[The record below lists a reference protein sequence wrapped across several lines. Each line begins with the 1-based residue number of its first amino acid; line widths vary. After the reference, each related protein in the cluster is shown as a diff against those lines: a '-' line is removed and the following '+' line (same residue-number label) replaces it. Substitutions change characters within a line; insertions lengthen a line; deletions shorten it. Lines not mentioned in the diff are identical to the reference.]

1 MAAKRFL
8 DEPDSDLDQQADQK
22 RMRTRPSFASVIG
35 EAVMV
40 NSLKNLCFSLEPMIR
55 KVVNEEVESSL
66 RRSTCSL
73 TRSSSLQIQALEASS
88 LQLMYSKSLLLPI
101 FTGSKIVDLDSSPL
115 QILLVDTRGDQ
126 MVSTY
131 LPHPLKIEVVVLDGD
146 FPSNDSNKW
155 TSEDFDSNIV
165 KERTG
170 KRPLLAGD
178 CLTVTLRDGFAP
190 IGEIEFTDNSS
201 WIRSRKFR
209 LGARVAPGSY
219 QGVKI
224 REAITEAFVVKD
236 HRGELYKKHHPP
248 MLQDEVWRLE
258 KIGKD
263 GAFHRKLAAE
273 GINTVQDFLKLS
285 VVDRQKLRR
294 ILGPGMSEKMWE
306 VTIKHARTCDL
317 GNNHFI
323 FRRPN
328 CTITLNP
335 ICQIVHAMIDGNSYS
350 NKELPSIR
358 GYVETLV
365 RHAYVEWNSL
375 EKVAGF
381 PSDTPLLTQGE
392 PVDQYLDQHQTTVK
406 SFPPLGYSTDHNR
419 YIEMGNVPSNAYN
432 NWKMTSNY
440 YHGAAVEPGIQY
452 SISESSSDGEITSES
467 YINGDRL
474 RGSIEH

>member
-8 DEPDSDLDQQADQK
+8 DEQDSDLDQPVDQK

-40 NSLKNLCFSLEPMIR
+40 NSLRNLCFSLEPMIR
-55 KVVNEEVESSL
+55 RVVNEEVESSL

-146 FPSNDSNKW
+146 FPSNGSSNW
-155 TSEDFDSNIV
+155 TSEEFDSNIV

-263 GAFHRKLAAE
+263 GAFHRKLAAD

-323 FRRPN
+323 FHRPN

-358 GYVETLV
+358 GYIETLV
-365 RHAYVEWNSL
+365 RQAYVEWNSL
-375 EKVAGF
+375 EEFAGF
-381 PSDTPLLTQGE
+381 PSDSTHLLTQGE
-392 PVDQYLDQHQTTVK
+392 PVDQYLNQHQTTVK
-406 SFPPLGYSTDHNR
+406 SFPPLAYSTDHNR
-419 YIEMGNVPSNAYN
+419 YIETGNVPSNAYN
-432 NWKMTSNY
+432 NWKITSNH
-440 YHGAAVEPGIQY
+440 YHGAAVEQGIQY
-452 SISESSSDGEITSES
+452 SISESSSDGEITSKS
-467 YINGDRL
+467 FINGDR
-474 RGSIEH
+474 

>member
-8 DEPDSDLDQQADQK
+8 DEQDSDLDQPVDQK

-55 KVVNEEVESSL
+55 RVVNEEVESSL

-126 MVSTY
+126 M
-131 LPHPLKIEVVVLDGD
+131 
-146 FPSNDSNKW
+146 
-155 TSEDFDSNIV
+155 
-165 KERTG
+165 
-170 KRPLLAGD
+170 
-178 CLTVTLRDGFAP
+178 
-190 IGEIEFTDNSS
+190 
-201 WIRSRKFR
+201 
-209 LGARVAPGSY
+209 
-219 QGVKI
+219 
-224 REAITEAFVVKD
+224 
-236 HRGELYKKHHPP
+236 
-248 MLQDEVWRLE
+248 
-258 KIGKD
+258 
-263 GAFHRKLAAE
+263 
-273 GINTVQDFLKLS
+273 
-285 VVDRQKLRR
+285 

-323 FRRPN
+323 FRLPN
-328 CTITLNP
+328 STITLNP

-358 GYVETLV
+358 GYIETLV
-365 RHAYVEWNSL
+365 RQAYVEWNSL
-375 EKVAGF
+375 EEVAGF
-381 PSDTPLLTQGE
+381 PSDSTHLLTQGE
-392 PVDQYLDQHQTTVK
+392 PVDQYLNQHQTTVK

-419 YIEMGNVPSNAYN
+419 YIETGNVPSNAYN
-432 NWKMTSNY
+432 NWKITSNH
-440 YHGAAVEPGIQY
+440 YHGAAVEQGIQY
-452 SISESSSDGEITSES
+452 SISESSSDGEITSNDGEDDGCLGRK
-467 YINGDRL
+467 INWKWEATRMGGFRKGLIWWSRKMGEAGHGSRL
-474 RGSIEH
+474 KVGVFSAVGGLEMEWGIFFVLAVYDSGHLGYNLGIGISIAGFWELKI

>member
-8 DEPDSDLDQQADQK
+8 DEQDSDLDQPVDQK

-40 NSLKNLCFSLEPMIR
+40 NSLRNLCFSLEPMIR
-55 KVVNEEVESSL
+55 RVVNEEVESSL

-88 LQLMYSKSLLLPI
+88 LQLMYNKSLLLPI

-146 FPSNDSNKW
+146 FPSNGSSNW
-155 TSEDFDSNIV
+155 TSEEFDSNIV

-358 GYVETLV
+358 GYIETLV
-365 RHAYVEWNSL
+365 RQAYVEWNSL
-375 EKVAGF
+375 EEVAGF
-381 PSDTPLLTQGE
+381 PSDSTHLLTQGE
-392 PVDQYLDQHQTTVK
+392 PVDQYLNQHQTTVK

-419 YIEMGNVPSNAYN
+419 YIETGNVPSNAYN
-432 NWKMTSNY
+432 NWKITSNH
-440 YHGAAVEPGIQY
+440 YHGAAVEQGIQY
-452 SISESSSDGEITSES
+452 SISESSSDGEITSKS
-467 YINGDRL
+467 FINGDR
-474 RGSIEH
+474 

>member
-8 DEPDSDLDQQADQK
+8 DEQDSDLDQPVDQK

-35 EAVMV
+35 EAVTM

-55 KVVNEEVESSL
+55 RVVNEEVEGSL

-73 TRSSSLQIQALEASS
+73 TRSSSLQIKALEASS

-126 MVSTY
+126 MVPTY

-146 FPSNDSNKW
+146 FPSNGSSKW
-155 TSEDFDSNIV
+155 TSEEFDSNIV

-263 GAFHRKLAAE
+263 GAFHRKLTAE

-350 NKELPSIR
+350 NKELASIR
-358 GYVETLV
+358 GYIETLV
-365 RHAYVEWNSL
+365 RHAYAEWNSL
-375 EKVAGF
+375 EEVAGV
-381 PSDTPLLTQGE
+381 PSDSTPLLTQGE
-392 PVDQYLDQHQTTVK
+392 PVDQYLNQHQTTVK

-419 YIEMGNVPSNAYN
+419 YLEMGNVPSNAYN
-432 NWKMTSNY
+432 NWKITSNY
-440 YHGAAVEPGIQY
+440 YHGAAVEQGIQY
-452 SISESSSDGEITSES
+452 SISESSSDGEITSKS
-467 YINGDRL
+467 YINGDR
-474 RGSIEH
+474 

>member
-8 DEPDSDLDQQADQK
+8 DEQDSDLDQPVDQK

-40 NSLKNLCFSLEPMIR
+40 NSLRNLCFSLEPMIR
-55 KVVNEEVESSL
+55 RVVNEEVESSL

-73 TRSSSLQIQALEASS
+73 TRSASLQIQALEASS

-146 FPSNDSNKW
+146 FPSNGSSNW
-155 TSEDFDSNIV
+155 TSEEFDSNIV

-263 GAFHRKLAAE
+263 GAFHRKLAAD

-323 FRRPN
+323 FHRPN

-358 GYVETLV
+358 GYIETLV
-365 RHAYVEWNSL
+365 RQAYVEWNSL
-375 EKVAGF
+375 EEVAGF
-381 PSDTPLLTQGE
+381 PSDSTHLLTQGE
-392 PVDQYLDQHQTTVK
+392 PVDQYLNQHQTTVK
-406 SFPPLGYSTDHNR
+406 SFPPLAYSTDHNR
-419 YIEMGNVPSNAYN
+419 YIETGNVPSNAYN
-432 NWKMTSNY
+432 NWKITSNH
-440 YHGAAVEPGIQY
+440 YHGAAVEQGIQY
-452 SISESSSDGEITSES
+452 SISESSSDGEITSKS
-467 YINGDRL
+467 FINGDR
-474 RGSIEH
+474 

>member
-8 DEPDSDLDQQADQK
+8 DEQDSDLDQPVDQK

-40 NSLKNLCFSLEPMIR
+40 NSLRNLCFSLEPMIR
-55 KVVNEEVESSL
+55 RVVNEEVESSL

-146 FPSNDSNKW
+146 FPSNGSSNW
-155 TSEDFDSNIV
+155 TSEEFDSSIV

-358 GYVETLV
+358 GYIETLV
-365 RHAYVEWNSL
+365 RQAYVEWNSL
-375 EKVAGF
+375 EEVAGF
-381 PSDTPLLTQGE
+381 PSDSTHLLTQGE
-392 PVDQYLDQHQTTVK
+392 PVDQYLNQHQTTVK

-419 YIEMGNVPSNAYN
+419 YIETGNVPSNAYS
-432 NWKMTSNY
+432 NWKITSNH
-440 YHGAAVEPGIQY
+440 YHGAAVEQGMQY
-452 SISESSSDGEITSES
+452 SISESSSDGEITSKS
-467 YINGDRL
+467 FINGDR
-474 RGSIEH
+474 

>member
-8 DEPDSDLDQQADQK
+8 DEPGSNPDQPGDQK

-40 NSLKNLCFSLEPMIR
+40 NSLKNFCLALEPMLR
-55 KVVNEEVESSL
+55 RVVNEEVESSL
-66 RRSTCSL
+66 RSSTSSL
-73 TRSSSLQIQALEASS
+73 TRSSSLRIQALEPSS
-88 LQLMYSKSLLLPI
+88 LQLMFSKKLLLPI
-101 FTGSKIVDLDSSPL
+101 FTGSKIVNLDASPL

-126 MVSTY
+126 MVSKC
-131 LPHPLKIEVVVLDGD
+131 LPHPVKIEVVVLDGD
-146 FPSNDSNKW
+146 FPSNDSNSW
-155 TSEDFDSNIV
+155 SSEEFNNNIV

-190 IGEIEFTDNSS
+190 IGDIEFTDNSS

-224 REAITEAFVVKD
+224 RETMTEAFVVKD

-248 MLQDEVWRLE
+248 MLHDEVWRLE

-263 GAFHRKLAAE
+263 GAFHKKLAAE
-273 GINTVQDFLKLS
+273 RVNTVQEFLKLS
-285 VVDRQKLRR
+285 VVDPQKLRR
-294 ILGPGMSEKMWE
+294 ILGTGMSEKMWE

-317 GNNHFI
+317 GNKHFI

-335 ICQIVHAMIDGNSYS
+335 ICQIVHAIIDGNSYS
-350 NKELPSIR
+350 IKELSSIR
-358 GYVETLV
+358 GYIETLV
-365 RHAYVEWNSL
+365 RHAYLEWNSL
-375 EKVAGF
+375 EEVVGV
-381 PSDTPLLTQGE
+381 SSNTPLLTQGE
-392 PVDQYLDQHQTTVK
+392 PVDQYPNHHQAIVK
-406 SFPPLGYSTDHNR
+406 SIQPIGHSTDHR
-419 YIEMGNVPSNAYN
+419 YIEMENLPSNAHFGYN
-432 NWKMTSNY
+432 NWQITSSY
-440 YHGAAVEPGIQY
+440 LGAAAEPGIHY
-452 SISESSSDGEITSES
+452 SFSESSSDGEITPKS
-467 YINGDRL
+467 YINGN
-474 RGSIEH
+474 

>member
-8 DEPDSDLDQQADQK
+8 DEQDSDLDQPVDQK

-40 NSLKNLCFSLEPMIR
+40 NSLRNLCFSLEPMIR
-55 KVVNEEVESSL
+55 RVVNEEVESSL

-88 LQLMYSKSLLLPI
+88 LQLMYSKSLMLPI

-146 FPSNDSNKW
+146 FPSNGSSNW
-155 TSEDFDSNIV
+155 TSEEFDSNIV

-263 GAFHRKLAAE
+263 GAFHRKLAAD

-358 GYVETLV
+358 GYIETLV
-365 RHAYVEWNSL
+365 RQAYVEWNSL
-375 EKVAGF
+375 EEVAGF
-381 PSDTPLLTQGE
+381 PSDSTHLLTQGE
-392 PVDQYLDQHQTTVK
+392 PVDQYLNQHQTTVK

-419 YIEMGNVPSNAYN
+419 YIETRTVPSSAYN
-432 NWKMTSNY
+432 NWKITSNH
-440 YHGAAVEPGIQY
+440 YHGAAVEQGIQY
-452 SISESSSDGEITSES
+452 SISESSSDGEITSKS
-467 YINGDRL
+467 FINGDR
-474 RGSIEH
+474 